1 MAHVALAR
9 KYRPQSFDEMVGQQA
24 VVQTLKNSLATGKIH
39 PAYIFSGIRGVGK
52 TTAAR
57 LFAKGLNCSQG
68 PKPTATP
75 CGECPSCLEVGQA
88 RSMDVLEIDG
98 ATNTKAEE
106 ARDLVQAAR
115 YTPARD
121 RYRVFIIDEVHMLS
135 TAAFNA
141 LLKTLEEPPPH
152 AVFLLATTEPHRI
165 PETIHSRAQ
174 HFQLRAVAP
183 HVVAGYLKEVC
194 AREKLEASDGAL
206 ELVARAGEGSVRD
219 SLTLLDRLASYASG
233 PITEELAAE
242 ALGLAGPDALRS
254 LLQIL
259 GSGKVE
265 KIPAFVDKLLERG
278 TDVDR
283 FLGDLEEAVREL
295 GRLRFA
301 PADSPAPSLG
311 EQGKEL
317 AALFTPEELLRLW
330 DLVAAT
336 RQRLKGAPDPDSLLE
351 LQLIKAAML
360 PRILPLEALLPALAA
375 QAGALAAPAAPPPS
389 RPQPEEEKEPPSA
402 AVSEGLRFKA
412 LIPFSRMDES
422 EAQTYEAKDPRA
434 GRFRAEAAKKMPLAA
449 HTLEQ
454 AELSLDP
461 DGVLHIAL
469 PPAATTGAV
478 LLSTKERKEA
488 LEAAAS
494 LAGYPGPVVV
504 ENGTRAPEPELP
516 PRQEAMG
523 RPEESDAVK
532 NVLRVFGGQIIQ
544 VTPLSPESPPGGD
557 HGEPE

>member
-1 MAHVALAR
+1 MAHLALAR
-9 KYRPQSFDEMVGQQA
+9 KYRPQSFDELVGQQA
-24 VVQTLKNSLATGKIH
+24 VVQTLKNALATGKIH

-57 LFAKGLNCSQG
+57 LFAKGLNCSGG
-68 PKPTATP
+68 PKPTPDP
-75 CGECPSCLEVGQA
+75 CGKCPSCVEVGQA

-135 TAAFNA
+135 VAAFNA

-152 AVFLLATTEPHRI
+152 AVFLLATTEPHKI

-174 HFQLRAVAP
+174 HFQLRPVAT

-194 AREKLEASDGAL
+194 AREELVASEGAL

-219 SLTLLDRLASYASG
+219 SLTLLDRLAAYASG
-233 PITEELAAE
+233 PITEELAAQ

-254 LLQIL
+254 LLEIL
-259 GSGKVE
+259 GRGRVE
-265 KIPAFVDKLLERG
+265 KIPAFVDELLERG
-278 TDVDR
+278 TDLDR

-295 GRLRFA
+295 GRLRLAPSSA
-301 PADSPAPSLG
+301 PAPALG

-317 AALFTPEELLRLW
+317 AGLFTAEEILRLW

-351 LQLIKAAML
+351 LQLVKAALL
-360 PRILPLEALLPALAA
+360 PRILPLEELLPALAGR
-375 QAGALAAPAAPPPS
+375 AGAPAALQPSAPAAPPAK
-389 RPQPEEEKEPPSA
+389 EKEEDEAPR
-402 AVSEGLRFKA
+402 EGLRFKA

-422 EAQTYEAKDPRA
+422 EAQTYEARDPRA
-434 GRFRAEAAKKMPLAA
+434 ERFRAEAAKKMPLAA

-454 AELSLDP
+454 ATLSLDP

-469 PPAATTGAV
+469 PPSATTGV
-478 LLSTKERKEA
+478 ILLSAKERKEA

-494 LAGYPGPVVV
+494 AAGYPGPVAV
-504 ENGTRAPEPELP
+504 ETLSGGEEAAPAPKP
-516 PRQEAMG
+516 DAPQ

-532 NVLRVFGGQIIQ
+532 NVLRVFGGQVIK
-544 VTPLSPESPPGGD
+544 VTPLSPDSPPGGD

>member
-1 MAHVALAR
+1 MAHLALAR
-9 KYRPQSFDEMVGQQA
+9 KYRPQSFDELVGQQA
-24 VVQTLKNSLATGKIH
+24 VVQTLKNALATGKIH

-57 LFAKGLNCSQG
+57 LFAKGLNCSGG
-68 PKPTATP
+68 PKPTPDP
-75 CGECPSCLEVGQA
+75 CGKCPSCVEVGQA

-135 TAAFNA
+135 VAAFNA

-152 AVFLLATTEPHRI
+152 AVFLLATTEPHKI

-174 HFQLRAVAP
+174 HFQFRPVAT

-194 AREKLEASDGAL
+194 ASAKLIASEGAL

-219 SLTLLDRLASYASG
+219 SLTLLDRLAAYASG

-254 LLQIL
+254 LLEIL
-259 GSGKVE
+259 GGGRVE
-265 KIPAFVDKLLERG
+265 KVPAFVDKIFERG
-278 TDVDR
+278 TNLDR

-295 GRLRFA
+295 ARLRLAPSSA
-301 PADSPAPSLG
+301 PAPALG

-317 AALFTPEELLRLW
+317 AGLFTPEELLRLW

-336 RQRLKGAPDPDSLLE
+336 RQRLKGAPDPDSLFE
-351 LQLIKAAML
+351 LQLVKAALL
-360 PRILPLEALLPALAA
+360 PRILPLEALLPALAGRA
-375 QAGALAAPAAPPPS
+375 VGSVALQPPASAPPPAEE
-389 RPQPEEEKEPPSA
+389 REEEAPA
-402 AVSEGLRFKA
+402 EGLRFKA

-422 EAQTYEAKDPRA
+422 EAKTYETQDPRA
-434 GRFRAEAAKKMPLAA
+434 DRFRAEAAKKMPLAA

-454 AELSLDP
+454 ADLSLDP

-469 PPAATTGAV
+469 PSSATTGAA
-478 LLSTKERKEA
+478 LLSTKERKDVLEA
-488 LEAAAS
+488 LAAAV
-494 LAGYPGPVVV
+494 GYPGPVAV
-504 ENGTRAPEPELP
+504 ETGSRSEEPP
-516 PRQEAMG
+516 PKSESPP

-544 VTPLSPESPPGGD
+544 VTPLSPETPPGGD
-557 HGEPE
+557 HGESE